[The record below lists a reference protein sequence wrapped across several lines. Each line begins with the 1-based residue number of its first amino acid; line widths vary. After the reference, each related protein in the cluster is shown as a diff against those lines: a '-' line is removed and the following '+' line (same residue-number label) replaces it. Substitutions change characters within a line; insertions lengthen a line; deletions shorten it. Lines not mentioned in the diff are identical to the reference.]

1 MRQAVLTI
9 IGLYNWD
16 SSLFDGMHLP
26 EAIPKEE
33 FIDELLSM
41 AANQNVL
48 YPDFDLMKRLITTWS
63 GRRLSSWERMAA
75 ALNAEYNPIHNF
87 DRHEDYTDTRNLTGG
102 YTDKVEGTD
111 SQDVAAYDASTLQPR
126 SKSSVDNTLT
136 RSYNDGGNVRHE
148 GHLYGNIGVTTSQ
161 QMIEA
166 ELGLRKSDLMEIIIG
181 EFIGRFCLD
190 VYN

>member
-1 MRQAVLTI
+1 MRQAVLTVV
-9 IGLYNWD
+9 GLYNWD

-26 EAIPKEE
+26 DAIPKEE

-63 GRRLSSWERMAA
+63 GRRLSSWERMAE

-102 YTDKVEGTD
+102 YTDKVVGTD
-111 SQDVAAYDASTLQPR
+111 TQDVAAYDASTLQPR
-126 SKSSVDNTLT
+126 SKSSVDNSLT

>member
-1 MRQAVLTI
+1 MRQAVMTI

-16 SSLFDGMHLP
+16 ESLFDGMHLP
-26 EAIPKEE
+26 DEITKED

-41 AANQNVL
+41 AGGQNVL
-48 YPDFDLMKRLITTWS
+48 YPDFDMMKRLITTWS
-63 GRRLSSWERMAA
+63 GRRIASWEKMAL
-75 ALNAEYNPIHNF
+75 ALNTEYNPVHNY

-111 SQDVAAYDASTLQPR
+111 SQKVAAFDSDIMQPR
-126 SKSSVDNTLT
+126 SENNVDNTIT
-136 RSYNDGGNVRHE
+136 RSYNDGGNIKHE
-148 GHLYGNIGVTTSQ
+148 AHLYGNIGVTTSQ
-161 QMIEA
+161 EMIEA
-166 ELGLRKSDLMEIIIG
+166 ELGLRKTDLIEIIIG

>member
-1 MRQAVLTI
+1 MRQAMLTI

-16 SSLFDGMHLP
+16 NSLFDGMHLP
-26 EAIPKEE
+26 EAIAKDE

-111 SQDVAAYDASTLQPR
+111 TQDVAAYDASTLQPR

-166 ELGLRKSDLMEIIIG
+166 EIGLRKTDLVELIIG